1 MNNIYD
7 IFIKIYKIIVNPKD
21 FYFNKIA
28 SKLRHKRYPNCH
40 PSAIVNNPIKFNPSH
55 VTLEEGVYIFKNGRI
70 ECVTEYAGETFEPE
84 LSIGDHTSIQQNVH
98 ITCAKKVSIGKWCA
112 ITHNVTITDID
123 HTYEY
128 YHSHSTPQFL
138 IH

>member
-1 MNNIYD
+1 M
-7 IFIKIYKIIVNPKD
+7 
-21 FYFNKIA
+21 
-28 SKLRHKRYPNCH
+28 
-40 PSAIVNNPIKFNPSH
+40 
-55 VTLEEGVYIFKNGRI
+55 TLEEGVYIFKNGRI

-128 YHSHSTPQFL
+128 YHSHSTPPHF
-138 IH
+138 